1 MTTPMLD
8 NAINEKKETPVT
20 EWDMTLRALPGIP
33 QVKPGDDIGQLIIDA
48 AAEDGLQIA
57 DGDLLVVA
65 QKIVSKSEDRVVA
78 LDTVTPSDRARR
90 LAERTDRDP
99 RLVQL
104 YLDESQAVLQII
116 GRHVVT
122 LDNRGI
128 VDTAGGV
135 DSGNAGVFS
144 EGWACLLPVDPDASA
159 RRIRD
164 RINELLHVKVAVIVS
179 DSLGGP
185 YREGSHGAAIG
196 LAGIVAVEQAA
207 PDEVDLY
214 GNPVWGDL
222 NRVDELAGAATALM
236 GQANESRPVIIVRGA
251 PYTPTEQTTLRDL
264 LVKVPIPEV
273 NADLKASS

>member
-1 MTTPMLD
+1 MTTPILD
-8 NAINEKKETPVT
+8 NANDEKKETPVT

-33 QVKPGDDIGQLIIDA
+33 QIKPGDDIGQLIVEA
-48 AAEDGLQIA
+48 AAEDGLQLI

-78 LDTVTPSDRARR
+78 LDTVNPTDRARR
-90 LAERTDRDP
+90 LAERTNRDP

-104 YLDESQAVLQII
+104 YLDESRAVLQII

-164 RINELLHVKVAVIVS
+164 RMKELLDVRIAVIIS

-196 LAGIVAVEQAA
+196 LAGIIAVEKAR

-236 GQANESRPVIIVRGA
+236 GQANESRPVIIIRGA
-251 PYTPTEQTTLRDL
+251 PYTATEAATLADL

-273 NADLKASS
+273 EADSIDMG